1 MGINWP
7 HFNGCSNARDTHV
20 EATVK
25 YLFICFFLGPEAV
38 LPTEAA
44 IEFEKKRDL
53 SEELQEGV
61 FAPEKDC
68 QKQVTVPSIA
78 ETLKKKG
85 GATVHSIDCKARE
98 LTVNKKRTLELE
110 VFLLENCVPF
120 LRKSQS
126 I

>member
-44 IEFEKKRDL
+44 IQFETNQDL

-61 FAPEKDC
+61 FAPTKSAKNM
-68 QKQVTVPSIA
+68 KQ
-78 ETLKKKG
+78 
-85 GATVHSIDCKARE
+85 
-98 LTVNKKRTLELE
+98 LT
-110 VFLLENCVPF
+110 
-120 LRKSQS
+120 Q
-126 I
+126 